1 MTPRTLQIL
10 LSLAEGPRYGYGIKL
25 DIEERT
31 AGLVRIGA
39 GTLYEAI
46 QRLEGE
52 GQIRE
57 VPAPKDADS
66 SGGPA
71 RRYYGLTAAG
81 RAALRDEL
89 RRLEEIVRSSPA
101 RAILSRQGQGQGL
114 G

>member
-10 LSLAEGPRYGYGIKL
+10 LSLAEGPRYGYGIRL

-31 AGLVRIGA
+31 DGAVRIGA

-46 QRLEGE
+46 QRLENDGS
-52 GQIRE
+52 IHE
-57 VPAPKDADS
+57 VPPPADAEA

-81 RAALRDEL
+81 RTALREEL
-89 RRLEEIVRSSPA
+89 YRLEAIIRSTPA
-101 RAILSRQGQGQGL
+101 RAILSRR
-114 G
+114 

>member
-10 LSLAEGPRYGYGIKL
+10 LSLAEGPRYGYGIRL

-31 AGLVRIGA
+31 DGAVRIGA

-46 QRLEGE
+46 QRLENDGS
-52 GQIRE
+52 IHE
-57 VPAPKDADS
+57 VPPPEDAEA

-81 RAALRDEL
+81 RTALREEL
-89 RRLEEIVRSSPA
+89 HRLEAIIRSTPA
-101 RAILSRQGQGQGL
+101 RAILSRR
-114 G
+114 